1 MTTKELLEIIA
12 ERYPL
17 SPKDA
22 GEFKTLTVNGMTF
35 EISPYY
41 AAGLGHVS
49 LMHGAASFAPMAVD
63 TLIVAPYEKELPLLS
78 YDRISAM
85 GTDTLF
91 VEFYDTLTAPC
102 DMSSVETARDS
113 GRALPDHDP
122 GAHWYDSIRLKES
135 LFKKAGADQTP
146 ALDELAKAV
155 FRAYALIPAPAPASL
170 AEKRR
175 KTADYVS
182 ALLSHGGPS
191 TDPFIKQLGEAKTR
205 DLYTKVLFGTEE

>member
-1 MTTKELLEIIA
+1 MTAKELLETIG

-22 GEFKTLTVNGMTF
+22 GEFATVTVNG
-35 EISPYY
+35 ISFDISSFN

-49 LMHGAASFAPMAVD
+49 LMHGQASFAPMALD
-63 TLIVAPYEKELPLLS
+63 TLIVAPYEKDLPLLS

-102 DMSSVETARDS
+102 DMTSVEAAKDS
-113 GRALPDHDP
+113 GRALPDFDP
-122 GAHWYDSIRLKES
+122 GAHWYDSVRLKES

-146 ALDELAKAV
+146 AFDELA
-155 FRAYALIPAPAPASL
+155 RAMLSAYVLIPAAAPASL
-170 AEKRR
+170 DEKRR

-182 ALLSHGGPS
+182 ALLAHGGPS
-191 TDPFIKQLGEAKTR
+191 TDLFTKQLGNAKASA
-205 DLYTKVLFGTEE
+205 LYTAVLFGTEE